1 MDRRGQLISYLLGY
15 VELALAPHITLDFF
29 MSKIKEWGLDKV
41 VVMGKLGLKLTLA
54 LLLDQLQ
61 LALVVVDKLAWLA
74 LYGLA
79 W

>member
-1 MDRRGQLISYLLGY
+1 
-15 VELALAPHITLDFF
+15 
-29 MSKIKEWGLDKV
+29 MSKRKEWGLDKV